1 MKQIVRLPIIIVL
14 GLVAGV
20 FLFAEDSPASIHITL
35 PKDTFA
41 LAEPTVLT
49 IEISNDSDTNL
60 IFSNY
65 ITPTSSFDLVWSPNI
80 TYTLVTPDGQT
91 WTCPRG
97 SMASISLSAPPKD
110 NLILLPPGKAI
121 SKIEFL
127 RWNLFL
133 PSQYMAGF
141 KKLPSGTYKLIA
153 AFTLP
158 RQSPPLSVDSLLRI
172 YDLFLK
178 GELSEADLK
187 MEELHTCYETVE
199 FVFLPEDKTSRITR
213 ASYICRAFNPDWHWQ
228 ERLSRLR
235 LQALVD
241 SSTPYCEAARYMLVN
256 KAGGDSK
263 QTERSR
269 FDSLYPGS
277 LFSLLWTQ
285 QELAMLDIAVKYCGM
300 EQSEAIRLADSMLE
314 TTTGLPGNNYYLLKA
329 YGKLNVISSGDL
341 WGENH

>member
-1 MKQIVRLPIIIVL
+1 MKQIVRLPIIIAL
-14 GLVAGV
+14 GLVTRV
-20 FLFAEDSPASIHITL
+20 FLFAEDNPASIHITL

-60 IFSNY
+60 ILSNY
-65 ITPTSSFDLVWSPNI
+65 VTPNLEWSTSI
-80 TYTLVTPDGQT
+80 TYTLMTPDGQF
-91 WTCPRG
+91 WTCSRG
-97 SMASISLSAPPKD
+97 SMASISRTDPPKD
-110 NLILLPPGKAI
+110 NLIILPPGKAI

-127 RWNLFL
+127 NWNTFL
-133 PSQYMAGF
+133 PSQYQAGF
-141 KKLPSGTYKLIA
+141 KKLPSGTYKLVA

-158 RQSPPLSVDSLLRI
+158 RQSPPPRADSLFRI
-172 YDLFLK
+172 YGLLLT
-178 GELSEADLK
+178 GEISEADLK
-187 MEELHTCYETVE
+187 SEEPYTCHDTAE
-199 FVFLPEDKTSRITR
+199 FVFLPEDKTSRITST
-213 ASYICRAFNPDWHWQ
+213 SYICRAFNPDWHWQ

-241 SSTPYCEAARYMLVN
+241 SSTPCCEAAHYMLVN

-263 QTERSR
+263 QTEISR

-285 QELAMLDIAVKYCGM
+285 QELAMLDIAVKHCGM
-300 EQSEAIRLADSMLE
+300 EQSEAIRLADSMLAA
-314 TTTGLPGNNYYLLKA
+314 TPGLPDNNYYLLKA

-341 WGENH
+341 WGENP